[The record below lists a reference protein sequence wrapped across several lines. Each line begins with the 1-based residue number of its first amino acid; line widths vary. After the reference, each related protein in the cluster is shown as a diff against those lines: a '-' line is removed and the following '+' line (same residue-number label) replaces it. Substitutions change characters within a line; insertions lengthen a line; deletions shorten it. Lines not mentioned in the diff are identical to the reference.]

1 MKIMAE
7 YRLIR
12 GIDTSTSTEDDY
24 MALCLTWDGAELL
37 DKIRADTIWGKV
49 KQTAKSKG
57 VDRSVDVVKALAKL
71 ALANTLGVEL

>member
-1 MKIMAE
+1 M
-7 YRLIR
+7 
-12 GIDTSTSTEDDY
+12 
-24 MALCLTWDGAELL
+24 L